1 MEKKKRHIQLDEDL
15 KKLKFHSSQ
24 VVLNSQNKEKNNFLL
39 AFSFNVG
46 YYLLTPLILGVI
58 VGLFIDNKF
67 KTKPWFTLVFILFGL
82 LASLYNL
89 LRITKEVK

>member
-15 KKLKFHSSQ
+15 KKLKFHSSKI
-24 VVLNSQNKEKNNFLL
+24 VLDSRSKEKNNFML

-67 KTKPWFTLVFILFGL
+67 KTKPLFTLLFILFGL
-82 LASLYNL
+82 FGSLYNL